1 MALEEHRVDDKH
13 RQVGAQREA
22 TRFVSQLT
30 RDTVALVLAGGRG
43 TRLKQLT
50 DWRCKPAVPFGGKF
64 RIIDFTLSNC
74 VNSGIRR
81 IGVATQYKAH
91 SLIRHIQQGWSF
103 LEGRFDEFIELLP
116 AQQQITAAWYSGTAD
131 AVFQNLAV
139 LRRHSPKYVL
149 VLAGDHVYK
158 MDYGRML
165 AFHLTHQADLTV
177 ACAEVPLTEASA
189 FGVMG
194 IDGNGR
200 VISFQEKPAQP
211 QPIPGLPDRA
221 LASMGIYVFNAQFLY
236 EQLIRDADDPR
247 SSHDFGRDVIPYIAS
262 RYRAYAHRFADS
274 CVGTNSGGEAY
285 WRDVGTVDAYWEAN
299 MELTK
304 VVPELNM
311 YDREWPIWTYQ
322 EQLPCAK
329 FVFDDEDRRGMAI
342 DSMVSGGCI
351 ISGAV
356 VRRSLLYSDVR
367 IESRSVVEDSVV
379 LPNVRIGSNVVLK
392 RTIIDRGCEIPDGTV
407 AGVNAEDDRRRF
419 HVTENGIT
427 LVTPGMLGQHIYT
440 VR

>member
-1 MALEEHRVDDKH
+1 MMREERRVIED
-13 RQVGAQREA
+13 RRRVRREPEA

-139 LRRHSPKYVL
+139 LRRHSPQYVL

-177 ACAEVPLTEASA
+177 ACAEVPLREASA

-194 IDGNGR
+194 IDENGR

-211 QPIPGLPDRA
+211 QPIPGWPERA

-236 EQLIRDADDPR
+236 EQLIRDADDSR
-247 SSHDFGRDVIPYIAS
+247 SSHDFGKDVIPYIAS

-311 YDREWPIWTYQ
+311 YDRAWPIWTYQ
-322 EQLPCAK
+322 EQLPPAK
-329 FVFDDEDRRGMAI
+329 FVFDDEDRRGMAV
-342 DSMVSGGCI
+342 DSMVSGGCV
-351 ISGAV
+351 ISGAA

-367 IESRSVVEDSVV
+367 VESRSVVEDSVV
-379 LPNVRIGSNVVLK
+379 LPNARIGSNVVLK
-392 RTIIDRGCEIPDGTV
+392 RTVVDRRCEIADGTV
-407 AGVNAEDDRRRF
+407 VGVNAEDDRRRF
-419 HVTENGIT
+419 HVTEKGVT
-427 LVTPGMLGQHIYT
+427 LVTPAMLGQHLYT